1 MSEATTVHESL
12 RPLDEEV
19 LRVLAGFAGASINVS
34 AVATSV
40 QISSTDAIAAVDR
53 LREKGLV
60 GIDFPIGYPFATAA
74 GYRWLD
80 GADERTIA
88 FANGLA

>member
-1 MSEATTVHESL
+1 MSEKATDFESL
-12 RPLDEEV
+12 LPVDEDV
-19 LRVLAGFAGASINVS
+19 LRALAGFAGASINVS
-34 AVATSV
+34 AVATSA
-40 QISSTDAIAAVDR
+40 QISSTDAIAALAR

-80 GADERTIA
+80 AADERMIA